1 MLVKVE
7 VSDTGS
13 QLTYKP
19 GVLLGG
25 KVEHQC
31 SLERGIG
38 YWLEPI
44 LALAPFC
51 KDPLHLVLTGVTNNQ
66 QDPSPDWIKASCL
79 PILRRFLTDDTG
91 LELIVS
97 KRGAA
102 PGGGGQVVFKC
113 PVRKSLRPVQ
123 LTDQGKIKRV
133 RGVAWAVRV
142 SPATANRVVESAKG
156 ELLKFLPDVYIY
168 TDHFTGAKS
177 GKSPG
182 FGLTLTAE
190 TTTGCFLTAEVQ
202 IFLVQCLFLGA
213 CLSFSVRCAVTQQV
227 AGMVQ
232 HYPKSWEREVRAHCW
247 KKSLGEDVLTP

>member
-1 MLVKVE
+1 MAVRWKLATLAASSPTNLVSYWE
-7 VSDTGS
+7 
-13 QLTYKP
+13 
-19 GVLLGG
+19 
-25 KVEHQC
+25 
-31 SLERGIG
+31 ER
-38 YWLEPI
+38 LSTS
-44 LALAPFC
+44 AVF

-79 PILRRFLTDDTG
+79 PILRRFLTDDSG
-91 LELIVS
+91 LELSVS

-123 LTDQGKIKRV
+123 VTDQGKIKRV

-168 TDHFTGAKS
+168 TDHFTGVKS

-182 FGLTLTAE
+182 FG
-190 TTTGCFLTAEVQ
+190 
-202 IFLVQCLFLGA
+202 
-213 CLSFSVRCAVTQQV
+213 
-227 AGMVQ
+227 
-232 HYPKSWEREVRAHCW
+232 P
-247 KKSLGEDVLTP
+247 

>member
-1 MLVKVE
+1 MFVQVE

-51 KDPLHLVLTGVTNNQ
+51 KDPLHLILTGVTNNQ
-66 QDPSPDWIKASCL
+66 LDPSPDWIKASCL

-91 LELIVS
+91 LELSVS

-123 LTDQGKIKRV
+123 VTDQGKIKRV

-190 TTTGCFLTAEVQ
+190 TTTGCFLTAEVKYLPCPLMHL
-202 IFLVQCLFLGA
+202 IVVVCTLHLF
-213 CLSFSVRCAVTQQV
+213 R
-227 AGMVQ
+227 
-232 HYPKSWEREVRAHCW
+232 
-247 KKSLGEDVLTP
+247 